1 MNENDGKTKGTSG
14 PVSHDSRQDELED
27 FVGGLLKKTARLQQ
41 KDLDPDLQLAI
52 ALLIDLLSRNRRGF
66 VYTHKVY
73 FEAAFELLAA
83 EKPNLVLLQRL
94 LSNLQVAEERVEGG
108 LTGLIIKFCG
118 PRPATAM
125 LAGLVSIFGV
135 LCLAL
140 LLLVLGHT
148 VLSRLEQVID
158 SIHPMVQL
166 LDKLPTGHICIIV
179 FSSFLG
185 SVVSVV
191 TRIGYLDQSSYRPLS
206 IYMNVLFRPLISLA
220 FALFIYAVLQTGLI
234 SFLGLSLEGAKGI
247 ATLWVVGFLAGYSER
262 FSKDFISET
271 ETKMGL

>member
-234 SFLGLSLEGAKGI
+234 SFLGLSLAGAKGI

>member
-118 PRPATAM
+118 LRPATAM